1 MEEKNTDGL
10 ERFRELFLSFQV
22 DAVGPEVDACLARG
36 TIPKAFLAC
45 CQKCMEEIGEKF
57 DAGEYYLPELVVA
70 GEMFK
75 GVSERIKPL
84 LKATDST
91 SRGTLVL
98 GTPQGDIHNLGKD
111 IFKVLAEADGLTV
124 HDLGVDVPPTA
135 FLEELETTGASILGM
150 SALVTAAFEP
160 IQEVIRLLD
169 EKGLRERVR
178 VILGG
183 GVTTSEMA
191 DRLGAD
197 AQTQDAYEGLK
208 IVRTFITR
216 GK

>member
-1 MEEKNTDGL
+1 VEEKNTDGL
-10 ERFRELFLSFQV
+10 ERFEELFLSFQV
-22 DAVGPEVDACLARG
+22 DSIGAEMDACLARG
-36 TIPKAFLAC
+36 TTPKAFLAC

-57 DAGEYYLPELVVA
+57 DAGDYYLPELVVA

-84 LKATDST
+84 LEAADSA
-91 SRGTLVL
+91 SRGLLVL

-111 IFKVLAEADGLTV
+111 IFKVLAEADGITV

-135 FLEELETTGASILGM
+135 FLERLETTGASILGM

-160 IQEVIRLLD
+160 IQEVIRLLR
-169 EKGLRERVR
+169 EKGLKDRVR

-183 GVTTSEMA
+183 GVTTREMA

-208 IVRTFITR
+208 IVRAFTTA
-216 GK
+216 GE